1 MRAKLIASGQQ
12 SLAQLGE
19 VVNFAVEDHPNRAV
33 LVADRLAPR
42 SQVDD
47 REPPHSQR
55 DVLFEIEAF
64 VVRPA
69 MNDGRRHPTRN
80 LFIRRPCLFS
90 IDESENAAH
99 FTSSGLASFSW
110 LE

>member
-1 MRAKLIASGQQ
+1 MCAELMAARKQF
-12 SLAQLGE
+12 LAQLGE

-42 SQVDD
+42 GQVDD

-69 MNDGRRHPTRN
+69 MNDGRRHRPRN
-80 LFIRRPCLFS
+80 LFVRRPGPFS